1 MCASLHRKC
10 RVSRRRRM
18 KICSGGMVRCRST
31 CMRHRS
37 MLVVSVYGRPGSRFG
52 KPGLSGVF
60 GGWFAVRRK
69 RRLAIF
75 SARLGLFCMV
85 GGPSAALADEEVWG
99 WLGAG
104 NRSQSGTVGC
114 AVRENYCDRG
124 WSWSCCCALPAYIY
138 LFSQTLARN
147 EGTAPPP
154 PSRVA
159 PSACCTVVVG
169 LFFSIAMRT
178 FHRSFRSS
186 HQQTV

>member
-1 MCASLHRKC
+1 
-10 RVSRRRRM
+10 
-18 KICSGGMVRCRST
+18 
-31 CMRHRS
+31 MRHRS

-75 SARLGLFCMV
+75 AARLGLFCMV

-114 AVRENYCDRG
+114 AVRENYYDRG
-124 WSWSCCCALPAYIY
+124 LGLVVALCLPTSICFRKPWLATRARHPPLLPA
-138 LFSQTLARN
+138 S
-147 EGTAPPP
+147 PPL
-154 PSRVA
+154 
-159 PSACCTVVVG
+159 SAV
-169 LFFSIAMRT
+169 
-178 FHRSFRSS
+178 
-186 HQQTV
+186 Q